1 RRNGSAIMRVLPVRE
16 SVPIRFRG
24 KAAAMP
30 ALATITVGVLSQK
43 SGVSIETIRSYARM
57 GLISKP
63 TAAPGGLR
71 LYRTDDVGR
80 ITFIK
85 RAEDLGFS
93 FSAIRELADRTDT
106 NAGTCAD
113 VYRLAERDLT
123 DISRRRPDGH
133 KTLKAGLLR
142 LMASCPLAAPLES
155 CTILQVLSAPDPATT
170 DGEPVLADLVA
181 TLERIEAQ
189 VEALLLDP
197 DSGHLQATF
206 VEIVEGGYAVLHH
219 GYNLGSGFDFL
230 QDRIVRQCEQLCS
243 QMTDARSGAP
253 NSPLLPALRRLNDMI
268 KGLFTQI

>member
-1 RRNGSAIMRVLPVRE
+1 
-16 SVPIRFRG
+16 
-24 KAAAMP
+24 MP

-43 SGVSIETIRSYARM
+43 SGVSIETIRSYERM
-57 GLISKP
+57 GLIPNP

-80 ITFIK
+80 ITFVR
-85 RAEDLGFS
+85 RAQDHGFS
-93 FSAIRELADRTDT
+93 FGAIRELAERTET

-113 VYRLAERDLT
+113 IYRLAERDLT
-123 DISRRRPDGH
+123 DISSRHPDDH
-133 KTLKAGLLR
+133 ETLRAGLLR
-142 LMASCPLAAPLES
+142 LMSSCPLAAPLES

-170 DGEPVLADLVA
+170 GSEPALTDLVA
-181 TLERIEAQ
+181 TLERIETQ

-197 DSGHLQATF
+197 DSGHSQATF
-206 VEIVEGGYAVLHH
+206 IEIVEGGYASLHH
-219 GYNLGSGFDFL
+219 AYNQGSGFDFL